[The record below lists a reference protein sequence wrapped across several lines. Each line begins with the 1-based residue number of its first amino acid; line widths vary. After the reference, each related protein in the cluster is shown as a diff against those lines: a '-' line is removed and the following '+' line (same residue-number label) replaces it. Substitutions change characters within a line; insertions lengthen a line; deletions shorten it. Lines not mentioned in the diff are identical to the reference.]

1 MTRRRASALSLAT
14 DPQLSNRSTLV
25 AMDVASIESA
35 LDRLEEGL
43 QEARAATQLLKDGD
57 TTAMADLDG
66 VIDAMA
72 LEIAEIKATSGTSS
86 FS

>member
-1 MTRRRASALSLAT
+1 
-14 DPQLSNRSTLV
+14 
-25 AMDVASIESA
+25 MDVASIESA